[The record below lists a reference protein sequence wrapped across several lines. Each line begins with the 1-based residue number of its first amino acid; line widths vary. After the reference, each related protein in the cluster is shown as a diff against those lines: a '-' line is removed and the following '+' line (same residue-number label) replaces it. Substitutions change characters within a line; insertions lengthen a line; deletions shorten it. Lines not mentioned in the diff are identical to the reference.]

1 MAENCSN
8 LAIIWRMLDFD
19 RAHKTMTASYTARAM
34 LIAAGRVLQLTRKQ
48 GKATGVQP
56 ECGSQVS
63 SSLYNSKFKNTIHVL
78 IRLDRG
84 GHDPAGHLTQC
95 KQPSD

>member
-8 LAIIWRMLDFD
+8 LAIIWRLLDFD
-19 RAHKTMTASYTARAM
+19 RAHKTMTASYTAPAM
-34 LIAAGRVLQLTRKQ
+34 LIAAGWVLGVTRQQ
-48 GKATGVQP
+48 GEATGLEP
-56 ECGSQVS
+56 ECGSQLS

-84 GHDPAGHLTQC
+84 EYDPAGHLTQC